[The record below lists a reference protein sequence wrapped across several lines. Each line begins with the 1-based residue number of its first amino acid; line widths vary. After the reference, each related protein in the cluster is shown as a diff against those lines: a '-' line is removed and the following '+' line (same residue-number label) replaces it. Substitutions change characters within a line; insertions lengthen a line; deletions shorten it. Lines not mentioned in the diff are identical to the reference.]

1 MTITSTKLYV
11 PFVILSINDIK
22 FLENIKQGF
31 KKKTISWNKYRS
43 EITTQLKN
51 NNVDYLIDPTFGNIN
66 RLCVHS
72 FKNWDDDPTISSFDW
87 YYMPLIEIKDFNLLT
102 EDKPI
107 FNQPVEN
114 SKERMKNVL
123 KFQEK
128 MTAQQEIYYS
138 FLIIKILINL
148 LALIYQDKQI

>member
-1 MTITSTKLYV
+1 
-11 PFVILSINDIK
+11 
-22 FLENIKQGF
+22 
-31 KKKTISWNKYRS
+31 
-43 EITTQLKN
+43 
-51 NNVDYLIDPTFGNIN
+51 
-66 RLCVHS
+66 
-72 FKNWDDDPTISSFDW
+72 
-87 YYMPLIEIKDFNLLT
+87 MPLIEIKDFNLLT

-107 FNQPVEN
+107 FDQPVEN